1 MELRHLRYF
10 VTLAET
16 LHFGQAAQRLHISQ
30 PPLSQQIKALEDEIG
45 VSLLERTRRKVE
57 LTEAGR
63 AFLPAAKRILEDT
76 ERAVRQAQRAA
87 QGEVGEIHIGFTGS
101 LPFTEVMP
109 NIIYRFRRT
118 YPDVQLTLREQ
129 PSNQQIEQLQ
139 DGRLDIGFLRGD
151 RNLGPA
157 SGVALFRLLSEPLV
171 VALNESHPMAGS
183 SRIAMADLR
192 NEPFINYASYLGVGL
207 PTQVIALCH
216 AAGFTP
222 NIVQEAEEMP
232 TVLGLVAA
240 GLGISL
246 VTASMAQIR
255 IPHVRYIPLEAQ
267 GAHSDIFLA
276 YAKQGLSPK
285 IRNFLRLAGHEPAID
300 DQPG

>member
-30 PPLSQQIKALEDEIG
+30 PPLSQQIKALEEEIG

-63 AFLPAAKRILEDT
+63 AFLPAARRILDDT
-76 ERAVRQAQRAA
+76 EQAVRLAQRAA
-87 QGEVGEIHIGFTGS
+87 QGEVGELRIGFTGS

-109 NIIYRFRRT
+109 NIIYRFRRA
-118 YPDVQLTLREQ
+118 YPDVQLNLREA
-129 PSNQQIEQLQ
+129 PSTRQIEQLQ
-139 DGRLDIGFLRGD
+139 NDRLDIGFLRGYRD
-151 RNLGPA
+151 LGST
-157 SGVALFRLLSEPLV
+157 SGVILFRLLSEPLV
-171 VALNESHPMAGS
+171 VALNESHPMAD
-183 SRIAMADLR
+183 RPQIAMADLR
-192 NEPFINYASYLGVGL
+192 DEPFINYARYLGVGL
-207 PTQVIALCH
+207 PTQVIALCQ

-246 VTASMAQIR
+246 VTVSMAQIR
-255 IPHVRYIPLEAQ
+255 IPHVRYIPLIAE

-276 YAKQGLSPK
+276 YARHNLSPK
-285 IRNFLRLAGHEPAID
+285 VRNFLGLAGHEPAEA
-300 DQPG
+300 GGLE